1 MRRNLLVKGEG
12 TLLGRKT
19 SLCQDTKHPA
29 VFKYCIQGC
38 QGRCHVESKGKES
51 AQKMKRQS
59 TKDEETVGKGAA
71 LGRLRVTLIPALSHC
86 LSASP

>member
-1 MRRNLLVKGEG
+1 MQKSLVYSS
-12 TLLGRKT
+12 T
-19 SLCQDTKHPA
+19 A
-29 VFKYCIQGC
+29 FKNVKEDALSGAK
-38 QGRCHVESKGKES
+38 EES